1 MILLVLTWS
10 PCRLCLTSRHVG
22 YPLTSDCEVVALHL
36 LANLNQPVVEEL
48 QCPARLQPK
57 HLLEADALLHAHV
70 NGVHADEPDH
80 VLLAGRDGVG
90 ADVEGVVPVV
100 RVVPEAGLA
109 LLQEHGVVEGE
120 VAGEGREVGALGGH
134 EEVVDPLVAVAHFE
148 EDAEAERHL
157 DALVDLGLGVSG
169 DQTAFDDERVDEL
182 HLG

>member
-1 MILLVLTWS
+1 MITWS
-10 PCRLCLTSRHVG
+10 PSRLCLISRHIRHSVPT
-22 YPLTSDCEVVALHL
+22 YSQLISLDL
-36 LANLNQPVVEEL
+36 LPDLNQPVVEEL

-70 NGVHADEPDH
+70 NRVHADEPDH